1 MIKDVIIGLIILAYV
16 IPFAYILIADIA
28 DVLKRLANGFSVKLK
43 PALIVL
49 TKTILD

>member
-1 MIKDVIIGLIILAYV
+1 VIKEVIVGLVVLAYV

-28 DVLKRLANGFSVKLK
+28 DVSKRLANVFSFKVK

-49 TKTILD
+49 SKTIID